1 MNKNIERKYIYIT
14 TTRNPY
20 AAEEIE
26 EAFKSYADDYVV
38 RNWCRVFNDPEK
50 PDEEDV
56 RYYWEFKAL
65 VTKEQELKL
74 RKVVH
79 DCQFP
84 MRRGFMA

>member
-1 MNKNIERKYIYIT
+1 MTEKKYIYIT
-14 TTRNPY
+14 TTRDPY
-20 AAEEIE
+20 AVDDITA
-26 EAFKSYADDYVV
+26 AFKKYTDKYRMNTWIRS
-38 RNWCRVFNDPEK
+38 FIDPEN
-50 PDEEDV
+50 PDENDA

-84 MRRGFMA
+84 MRRRFMA

>member
-1 MNKNIERKYIYIT
+1 MFKKEEPKYIYIT
-14 TTRNPY
+14 TTRNQY
-20 AAEEIE
+20 AAEEIK
-26 EAFKSYADDYVV
+26 EAFEEYADNYVV
-38 RNWCRVFNDPEK
+38 RTWNRVFHDPEK
-50 PDEEDV
+50 PDEEYV